1 MTDSLAASRI
11 RRLIGAGLAMTK
23 LLRGNAGGYMPKYN
37 LTGYT
42 HLLVHHGDRYYAYP
56 IDRCVVAPS
65 VNAPY
70 TFSDTRALPALA
82 KELNAARV
90 LICELTVDDTLELKN
105 ETQAEQ

>member
-1 MTDSLAASRI
+1 MRNPGHWRYNEGILNNIEEEFHMTDSLAASRI

-56 IDRCVVAPS
+56 GGGR
-65 VNAPY
+65 
-70 TFSDTRALPALA
+70 
-82 KELNAARV
+82 
-90 LICELTVDDTLELKN
+90 
-105 ETQAEQ
+105 